1 MVLSMQL
8 PKWIQ
13 VYFGSLM
20 TLQEL
25 GRFWGVK
32 KLWKLKTM
40 LATWVYQCWTTE
52 RLVRRLFLSEKT
64 QNPD

>member
-25 GRFWGVK
+25 GRILGSEEV
-32 KLWKLKTM
+32 M
-40 LATWVYQCWTTE
+40 EVENDAGTWVYQCWTTE
-52 RLVRRLFLSEKT
+52 HLVRRLFLSEKT

>member
-1 MVLSMQL
+1 MQL

-40 LATWVYQCWTTE
+40 LAPGYINVG
-52 RLVRRLFLSEKT
+52 LLSIW
-64 QNPD
+64 

>member
-25 GRFWGVK
+25 GRILGSEEVMEVK
-32 KLWKLKTM
+32 NDAGNLGISM
-40 LATWVYQCWTTE
+40 LDY
-52 RLVRRLFLSEKT
+52 
-64 QNPD
+64 